1 MGDKHGGESIGLLH
15 SMGIHDGNKVHGNR
29 EYNSL
34 RMGDPASEAEPIEK
48 YSFHWFKI
56 QFWQHATKENAIVF
70 SSVFVLIVATAM
82 ERVTFKIMVDRMLP
96 YKLTLVQI
104 IFLFSAFTFVGLTKV
119 QCFWN
124 PDIHDGMTEFP
135 QNKIMVMAAIDTV
148 PFILMA
154 VSASGV
160 PPTMTV
166 VLMHASTIF
175 VVLGSKVIFPQ
186 RDYSKYNYIGIGLI
200 AGAIGLCLIK
210 VMFWRIDLISSA
222 SSEVALCCWTF
233 LVAASLHGVS
243 TLYKEKSIIEYGRPI
258 DNMYLSSC
266 LFFYQCVATFGLA
279 ITINL
284 SKGMSRQNTSNFSL
298 PAPYCVLIPR
308 SALLCLSVAIA
319 GYAELDN
326 LFTNIYDGWKCFFGF
341 QSSLDDDSYV
351 DCSESMGVVLGYV
364 VCNAAVVVCM
374 STVLTLSNQIL
385 GRATEAAILFAFV
398 VLWVY
403 DVHINDSSM
412 FGGNEGLGDILAI
425 IVLIAG
431 MEVYDRDPEPDVQV
445 IANQGSLL
453 TSPSSSKDSNPNSET
468 GTPA

>member
-1 MGDKHGGESIGLLH
+1 LL
-15 SMGIHDGNKVHGNR
+15 
-29 EYNSL
+29 L
-34 RMGDPASEAEPIEK
+34 
-48 YSFHWFKI
+48 
-56 QFWQHATKENAIVF
+56 
-70 SSVFVLIVATAM
+70 
-82 ERVTFKIMVDRMLP
+82 
-96 YKLTLVQI
+96 
-104 IFLFSAFTFVGLTKV
+104 
-119 QCFWN
+119 
-124 PDIHDGMTEFP
+124 
-135 QNKIMVMAAIDTV
+135 
-148 PFILMA
+148 
-154 VSASGV
+154 
-160 PPTMTV
+160 
-166 VLMHASTIF
+166 
-175 VVLGSKVIFPQ
+175 
-186 RDYSKYNYIGIGLI
+186 
-200 AGAIGLCLIK
+200 
-210 VMFWRIDLISSA
+210 
-222 SSEVALCCWTF
+222 
-233 LVAASLHGVS
+233 
-243 TLYKEKSIIEYGRPI
+243 
-258 DNMYLSSC
+258 
-266 LFFYQCVATFGLA
+266 
-279 ITINL
+279 
-284 SKGMSRQNTSNFSL
+284 
-298 PAPYCVLIPR
+298 
-308 SALLCLSVAIA
+308 LSVAIA